1 MSGQENKKAVI
12 FAVNKIHWL
21 STSDLP
27 EITESNSASE
37 FFVESK
43 FSKNASQVQS
53 AFSDLLQT
61 VRLEITFF
69 KNKMLKTNLSDL
81 KMMQHF

>member
-27 EITESNSASE
+27 EMTESNSASE

-53 AFSDLLQT
+53 AFSDLQT
-61 VRLEITFF
+61 VTLEITFF